1 MSTLKDFILRRSGT
15 DERLNIEVI
24 EGGRR
29 DGENDN
35 PYLSARR
42 SWNDHM
48 ESVAASRNM
57 WQILAIL
64 SLMITLAAVGGII
77 HIGSQSKFIPYVVQV
92 DHLGEAI
99 AVARADMAAPADPRV
114 IHASVASFI
123 NDLRMVTPDIAL
135 QRRAIFRAYAM
146 LSSEDPATA
155 KTNVWLNGTDTSSP
169 FKRAANET
177 VNIEII
183 SIIPQSPE
191 TWQVIWQESVYD
203 RQGHPKE
210 PSFMMRALL
219 TIYSIDST
227 ANTTEDQIRNNP
239 LGIYVRD
246 YSWAK
251 QI

>member
-1 MSTLKDFILRRSGT
+1 
-15 DERLNIEVI
+15 
-24 EGGRR
+24 
-29 DGENDN
+29 
-35 PYLSARR
+35 
-42 SWNDHM
+42 M
-48 ESVAASRNM
+48 ESMAASRNM
-57 WQILAIL
+57 WQTMAIL

-77 HIGSQSKFIPYVVQV
+77 HIGSQSKFIPYVVQI
-92 DHLGEAI
+92 DNLGEAI
-99 AVARADMAAPADPRV
+99 AVTRADMAAPADPRV

-146 LSSEDPATA
+146 LSSDDPATA

-177 VNIEII
+177 VNIEIV
-183 SIIPQSPE
+183 SVIPQSSE
-191 TWQVIWQESVYD
+191 TWQVIWKELVYD

-210 PSFMMRALL
+210 PPFIMRALL
-219 TIYSIDST
+219 TIYTIDST
-227 ANTTEDQIRNNP
+227 ANTTEKQIRNNP

>member
-1 MSTLKDFILRRSGT
+1 
-15 DERLNIEVI
+15 
-24 EGGRR
+24 
-29 DGENDN
+29 
-35 PYLSARR
+35 
-42 SWNDHM
+42 M
-48 ESVAASRNM
+48 ESMAASRNM

-77 HIGSQSKFIPYVVQV
+77 HIGSQSKFIPYVVQI

-177 VNIEII
+177 VNIEIV
-183 SIIPQSPE
+183 SVIPQSPE
-191 TWQVIWQESVYD
+191 TWQVIWRESVYD

-210 PSFMMRALL
+210 PPFIMRALL

-227 ANTTEDQIRNNP
+227 ANTTEEQIRNNP

>member
-1 MSTLKDFILRRSGT
+1 VSTLKDFIQRKSGT
-15 DERLNIEVI
+15 DKRLNIEVI

-29 DGENDN
+29 EGENDN

-48 ESVAASRNM
+48 ESMAASRNM

-64 SLMITLAAVGGII
+64 SLMITLAAVGGVI
-77 HIGSQSKFIPYVVQV
+77 HIGSQSKFIPYVVQI

-99 AVARADMAAPADPRV
+99 AVTRADMAAPVDPRV

-146 LSSEDPATA
+146 LSSDDPATA
-155 KTNVWLNGTDTSSP
+155 KTNVWLNGSDLSSP

-177 VNIEII
+177 VNIEIV
-183 SIIPQSPE
+183 SVIPQSPE
-191 TWQVIWQESVYD
+191 TWQVIWKELVYD

-219 TIYSIDST
+219 TIYTIDST